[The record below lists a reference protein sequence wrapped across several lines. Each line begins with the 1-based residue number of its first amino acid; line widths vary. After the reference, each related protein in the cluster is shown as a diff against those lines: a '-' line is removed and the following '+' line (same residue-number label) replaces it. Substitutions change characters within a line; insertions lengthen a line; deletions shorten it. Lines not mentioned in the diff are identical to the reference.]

1 MNISPVLSIFQLRAE
16 TDFTVLEWQEALNLR
31 QEGCILVL
39 VFPWSFGWEE
49 KANSG

>member
-16 TDFTVLEWQEALNLR
+16 TDFRQEALNLR